1 MLFRTYRIQS
11 VLVSCL
17 LSVLLFGCSSS
28 DEDESVDVVAN
39 EPVNEAGPE
48 ATTVAVTQSLLPPKG
63 KKGSLSYP
71 IFLLENLDFFREDLH
86 YENPAQ
92 FTMFYNGG
100 WEFYADR
107 IANYRQTSTEE
118 GVTWVL
124 WLRASFH
131 GERDCSGPILY
142 AENYRLYSIDY
153 EQDERNIKITGHD
166 IKFPQKAA
174 QIQCIRYYQE
184 WVR

>member
-1 MLFRTYRIQS
+1 MLFETSRIQS
-11 VLVSCL
+11 VLVSCI
-17 LSVLLFGCSSS
+17 LSLLLFGCSSS
-28 DEDESVDVVAN
+28 NEDESADAAAN
-39 EPVNEAGPE
+39 EPVIEEGPE
-48 ATTVAVTQSLLPPKG
+48 ITAVATTQSLVPPKG
-63 KKGSLSYP
+63 KPGSLSYP
-71 IFLLENLDFFREDLH
+71 IFLLENLDFFREGLD

-107 IANYRQTSTEE
+107 IANYRNTSTDE

-142 AENYRLYSIDY
+142 AENYRLYSIGY
-153 EQDERNIKITGHD
+153 NEDERNIKVTGHD
-166 IKFPQKAA
+166 IKFPQKASA
-174 QIQCIRYYQE
+174 IRCIRYYQE
-184 WVR
+184 WTR